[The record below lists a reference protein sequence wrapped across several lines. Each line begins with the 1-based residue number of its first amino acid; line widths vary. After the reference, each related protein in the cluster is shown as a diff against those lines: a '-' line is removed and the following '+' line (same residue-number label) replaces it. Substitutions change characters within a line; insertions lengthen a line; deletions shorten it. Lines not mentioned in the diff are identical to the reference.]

1 MTTLDCALD
10 YLSRG
15 WSVIPLRPKSK
26 KPLIPWEQ
34 FQSRLTTEY
43 EVRGWFERTPDLNI
57 GIVTGKLSGLFVVD
71 LDDGTE
77 GATSWASLCHRHG
90 CAALK
95 TRTAST
101 VSGGRHLLF
110 RYPENAV
117 LRNTTKQEPHID
129 TRGEGG
135 YIVAA
140 PSYVED
146 LTKEPPRKGAYAW
159 VDESEPIAEMP
170 GWLIEV
176 FAKTPESVAKPQK
189 SSCPEI
195 PDNSKAA
202 IARTLLDKYISSAS
216 IGNRNENG
224 FQLALQLRDNGF
236 TEQEAAPVMEDYAA
250 DVPQSGERYRVHEA
264 LASLREAYKSAP
276 REPSFV
282 SVGTHQSSVT
292 ISDDEFR
299 RILTQPADHEGH
311 FQVFDMLHGKHVCY
325 TRELGWLVY
334 HDGFWDR
341 EAAPKYL
348 SECITDTL
356 RKRQIAAVQAGNKYL
371 RGKSD
376 ATRSNIEAIKAIAQD
391 RLVRTAADF
400 NRKGHL
406 LNCGSGVLDYRNMEV
421 SPHAPEHMFDYKIPV
436 NWNPDAD
443 TLEWNQFVAD
453 CVGEDVSDFGGE
465 RMTTLE
471 LLQLCAGYSITGD
484 TSAETMFYLFGPPR
498 SGKGTFM
505 TAIQNL
511 LGPLA
516 GTVNIGTLCAAS
528 KSDSQNFEL
537 AGLSRCRYV
546 TAAETGR
553 DTFLDAGRIKNL
565 TGNDPIQC
573 AFKFKDTFRY
583 TPKFKLWISSNH
595 EVNVDAGDD
604 AVWDRLRAFHF
615 LNSHK
620 DNPDTMLKHRLTTNL
635 EPVLL
640 WCAYGAHAW
649 YKMREKGLP
658 MPRTQA
664 MRQYLQERKDE
675 ADYIKQF
682 LQDKELSPGTDEE
695 GYIPGAELY
704 GQYKDFC
711 LKNHVEKFLS
721 LRNFISDLKRRG
733 FNYKQKK
740 HMGHNTRG
748 FLVTEGTGSS
758 VTGSDSGSQPEL
770 VEAGTADPR
779 PF

>member
-1 MTTLDCALD
+1 MTMLDCALD

-15 WSVIPLRPKSK
+15 WSVIPLRTKSK

-34 FQSRLTTEY
+34 FQSRLATEA
-43 EVRGWFERTPDLNI
+43 EVRDWFERTPDLNI

-71 LDDGTE
+71 LDDGEE
-77 GATSWASLCHRHG
+77 GATSWARLCHSYG

-95 TRTAST
+95 TRTANT
-101 VSGGRHLLF
+101 VSGGRHLMF
-110 RYPENAV
+110 KYPENTA
-117 LRNTTKQEPHID
+117 LRNSTKLVPHID

-146 LTKEPPRKGAYAW
+146 MTKEPPRKGYYSW
-159 VDESEPIAEMP
+159 EDESVPVADMP
-170 GWLIEV
+170 PWLIEV
-176 FAKTPESVAKPQK
+176 FSKQPDAKEGNPSYFPN
-189 SSCPEI
+189 S
-195 PDNSKAA
+195 SKADM
-202 IARTLLDKYISSAS
+202 ARTLLEKYVSGAS
-216 IGNRNENG
+216 VGNRNKNG

-236 TEQEAAPVMEDYAA
+236 TKQESEAVLEDYAA
-250 DVPQSGERYRVHEA
+250 RVPQSGDKYSVREA
-264 LASLREAYKSAP
+264 LASMREAYKSSP
-276 REPSFV
+276 REPSFI
-282 SVGTHQSSVT
+282 SAGQFQPSIT
-292 ISDDEFR
+292 ITDEEFR
-299 RILTQPADHEGH
+299 HLLTPPADHEGH
-311 FQVFDMLHGKHVCY
+311 FQVFNMLHGKHVCY

-334 HDGFWDR
+334 YDGFWDR

-406 LNCGSGVLDYRNMEV
+406 LNCGSGVLDYSSLEL
-421 SPHAPEHMFDYKIPV
+421 SPHKPEHMFDYKIPV

-453 CVGEDVSDFGGE
+453 CVGEDITDFGGE

-615 LNSHK
+615 MNSHK

-682 LQDKELSPGTDEE
+682 LQDKEFAPGKDDN
-695 GYIPGAELY
+695 GFLPASGMY
-704 GQYKDFC
+704 GQYKEFC
-711 LKNHVEKFLS
+711 LENHVDKFLS

-733 FNYKQKK
+733 FTYKQKK

-748 FLVTEGTGSS
+748 FVVTEGADAS
-758 VTGSDSGSQPEL
+758 VTSSDSGSQAGL
-770 VEAGTADPR
+770 VEAGNTDPR